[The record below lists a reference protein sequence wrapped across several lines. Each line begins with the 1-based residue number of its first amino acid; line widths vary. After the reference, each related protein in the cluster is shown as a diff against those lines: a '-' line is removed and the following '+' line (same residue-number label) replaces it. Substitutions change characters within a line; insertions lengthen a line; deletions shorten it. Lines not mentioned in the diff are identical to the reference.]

1 MAITP
6 NQHGIHQC
14 AATQQTQAEVLL
26 AFLGKP
32 AIQPD
37 VLFPALDCCS
47 GKALPG
53 LPCKVSTNGVS
64 LIPLLEGRNNG
75 IQGSMPILCSPVLLT
90 TDKWGMPVTSNAEYI
105 HLQRGQGAQ
114 STPGEPK
121 LKLGMLPRWRSP
133 PSLVESGWKS
143 VPSLQFVEVEGDDL
157 MTKDVLSHELAKK
170 VAPSLYGITHF
181 GDGEGACA
189 INPFKQ
195 SEEVSLVDGNIGAVN
210 RVGICSLGRL
220 GMGANYP

>member
-1 MAITP
+1 M
-6 NQHGIHQC
+6 HQC

-64 LIPLLEGRNNG
+64 LIPLLEGGNNG

-90 TDKWGMPVTSNAEYI
+90 TDKWGMPVTPDAEYI

-114 STPGEPK
+114 STPGKPK
-121 LKLGMLPRWRSP
+121 QKLGMLPRWCSP
-133 PSLVESGWKS
+133 PSLVEGGWES
-143 VPSLQFVEVEGDDL
+143 VPPLQFVEVEGDDL
-157 MTKDVLSHELAKK
+157 TTKDVLSHELAKK
-170 VAPSLYGITHF
+170 VLPSSYGITHF
-181 GDGEGACA
+181 GGWQGCLCHQPLQA
-189 INPFKQ
+189 IRGGF
-195 SEEVSLVDGNIGAVN
+195 S
-210 RVGICSLGRL
+210 C
-220 GMGANYP
+220 